1 MAELV
6 QRPRI
11 DEMSD
16 NISKQNQMLT
26 NSLNTG
32 SKGQVIPIT
41 KKILICSAEEAIA
54 LRWSEALSGVGRLS
68 TASNREAISTILEAN
83 RPEIVLIDLLLF
95 GEDYRQI
102 PQLLCHQYP
111 HVAFVFL
118 SPEPN
123 DVEGLF
129 LISQGGRGYCNRYIS
144 KALLIKAVELVR
156 LGEVWVGRKLLFKL
170 MNRLSSMNHTSEDE
184 VESRTESKLSKLT
197 DREREIAVL
206 IGSGDSN
213 KVIANKLDITER
225 TVKAHLSSIFR
236 KTATKDRLQLGLL
249 INVEQ

>member
-1 MAELV
+1 
-6 QRPRI
+6 
-11 DEMSD
+11 MSG
-16 NISKQNQMLT
+16 NISKRNLMLT
-26 NSLNTG
+26 NSLNDG

-54 LRWSEALSGVGRLS
+54 LRWSEALSGVGSLS
-68 TASNREAISTILEAN
+68 TVSNREAISTILEAN
-83 RPEIVLIDLLLF
+83 RPEIILIDLQLF

-111 HVAFVFL
+111 HVAFIFL

-170 MNRLSSMNHTSEDE
+170 MNRLTRMNHASEDE

-213 KVIANKLDITER
+213 KVIANKLDIT
-225 TVKAHLSSIFR
+225 
-236 KTATKDRLQLGLL
+236 
-249 INVEQ
+249 

>member
-6 QRPRI
+6 HRPRI
-11 DEMSD
+11 DEMSG

-26 NSLNTG
+26 DSLNNG
-32 SKGQVIPIT
+32 QKGWVIPIT
-41 KKILICSAEEAIA
+41 KKILICSAEETIA
-54 LRWSEALSGVGRLS
+54 SRWSESLNGVGSLS
-68 TASNREAISTILEAN
+68 MASNREAISGILEAN
-83 RPEIVLIDLLLF
+83 QPEIVLMDLLLF

-111 HVAFVFL
+111 SVAFIFL

-123 DVEGLF
+123 DIEGLY
-129 LISQGGRGYCNRYIS
+129 LISRGGRGYCNRYIS

-156 LGEVWVGRKLLFKL
+156 MGEVWVGRKLLFKL
-170 MNRLSSMNHTSEDE
+170 MNRLTSMNHTSDDE
-184 VESRTESKLSKLT
+184 VENRADSKLSKLT

-249 INVEQ
+249 INVER

>member
-1 MAELV
+1 MV
-6 QRPRI
+6 
-11 DEMSD
+11 
-16 NISKQNQMLT
+16 
-26 NSLNTG
+26 
-32 SKGQVIPIT
+32 
-41 KKILICSAEEAIA
+41 
-54 LRWSEALSGVGRLS
+54 
-68 TASNREAISTILEAN
+68 SNREAVSRILEAN
-83 RPEIVLIDLLLF
+83 QPEIVLMDLLLF

-111 HVAFVFL
+111 NVAFIFL

-123 DVEGLF
+123 DIEGF
-129 LISQGGRGYCNRYIS
+129 YLISRGGRGYCNRYIS

-156 LGEVWVGRKLLFKL
+156 MGEVWVGRKLLFKL
-170 MNRLSSMNHTSEDE
+170 MNRLTSMNHTSDDE
-184 VESRTESKLSKLT
+184 VENRADSKLSKLT

-249 INVEQ
+249 INVER